1 MASIKRF
8 GLSGVGSTVQ
18 YGKAGG
24 NIKFDSGAF
33 AFRNNADSAYVNVSV
48 LTPTEG
54 DHAATK
60 QYVDSVATGL
70 DVKNSVRVATTENID
85 LTTGGLL
92 TIDGVTLAAN
102 DRVLVKDQ
110 STASQN
116 GIYVVA
122 AGAWTRATDA
132 DNSPETGEVTGGM
145 FTFVEEGTL
154 YQDTGW
160 ILSSPN
166 GAVDLGTD
174 SLVFTQFS
182 SAGVIQAGA
191 GMTKDGNTLNVV
203 GTADRITVNA
213 DDIDIAATYAGQET
227 IDTLGTVT
235 VGTWNAT
242 VIDETYGGLGANVAA
257 YAVGSLFI
265 ANNGGGATELAKGSN
280 NTVLKVDGSGT
291 LGYAAVD
298 LAADVGSSVLP
309 VANGGLGTDLSS
321 STGALRVD
329 GGTITAGDIDLAN
342 DVTGLLGAANGGLGT
357 DVSGYTEGSLFVVG
371 SSDDVTELAIG
382 SAGEFLRVASGGG
395 LEYTTAAITDL
406 SDVAFSTL
414 AADDLLQW
422 DGSNWVNVDPSTIG
436 GNSYSTIT
444 GDTGSA
450 TAASTSDSIAFVGAT
465 NGGIVT
471 VAAEGTDSVTF
482 AVDINDLAARGAAL
496 TGSDLIAYADADD
509 SNTVKKATITELLQD
524 LDIVTAAAD
533 GILVRTADDTY
544 ASRTMT
550 ASASAGEEGITIT
563 NGDGVA
569 GNPTFGLDI
578 NGMTLSTEVA
588 GTMEL
593 PVYDGTNNVK
603 ITLSE
608 LLADLDDNKIS
619 QGDTSVVITDT
630 GTGQIDWTV
639 DGNAAATLVDATG
652 WSFSNDVTVATG
664 NNFTVTDGTATF
676 GGQIDAD
683 GGSAAAPAY
692 SFTGDLDSGMYS
704 DTANT
709 VCIAGAG
716 VDVACFEG
724 DSGVTGGEHI
734 VFTHAAGE
742 VRMEATNTAGS
753 GAVDIR
759 LVPQGTGQVFLGEPG
774 VEASITTSDGTS
786 GNAGEDLRITAGDGD
801 SNTGGNINIGP
812 GAGTTAGTVCIQSA
826 PSSVGG
832 ADNTRTDIACFVGVA
847 SAVNSLKVTNAATT
861 DAPLIEAVG
870 ETNVDIA
877 FLPAGTGKLT
887 VDTAVS
893 AADYA
898 AGLGD
903 NDIPNVKYVSDAIAN
918 AVSGGI
924 FAVEGTVD
932 FSSNGAQTIG
942 TLPANARVIDVRVEV
957 NTASNAATT
966 VDVGYNGGAADAYMA
981 DTLNDPEVV
990 GAYDADVRNVS
1001 PDGSAQTI
1009 EATVGTAGSGTG
1021 RVILRYIAA

>member
-33 AFRNNADSAYVNVSV
+33 AFRNSADDAFVNVSV

-54 DHAATK
+54 THAATK
-60 QYVDSVATGL
+60 TYVDSVATGL

-116 GIYVVA
+116 GIYVVVD
-122 AGAWTRATDA
+122 GTWTRATDA

-145 FTFVEEGTL
+145 FTFVEEGTQ

-166 GAVDLGTD
+166 GSVTLDTD
-174 SLVFTQFS
+174 PLVFTQFS

-213 DDIDIAATYAGQET
+213 DDIDIASTYVGQT
-227 IDTLGTVT
+227 SITTLGTVT
-235 VGTWNAT
+235 TGTWNAE

-257 YAVGSLFI
+257 FGVGSLFI

-298 LAADVGSSVLP
+298 LTADVGSSVLP
-309 VANGGLGTDLSS
+309 VANGGLGVDLSS
-321 STGALRVD
+321 ATGALRVD
-329 GGTITAGDIDLAN
+329 GGTISAGDIDLTA
-342 DVTGLLGAANGGLGT
+342 DVTGILPSANGGTGADT
-357 DVSGYTEGSLFVVG
+357 SGFGDNSIVYY
-371 SSDDVTELAIG
+371 SSGVQTELAIG

-422 DGSNWVNVDPSTIG
+422 DGANWVNVDPSTIG

-482 AVDINDLAARGAAL
+482 AVDINDLTARTVAL

-533 GILVRTADDTY
+533 GILVRTAADTY
-544 ASRTMT
+544 ASRTLT
-550 ASASAGEEGITIT
+550 ASTAAGEEGIVIT
-563 NGDGVA
+563 NAAGGTGD
-569 GNPTFGLDI
+569 PTFGLDI
-578 NGMTLSTEVA
+578 TNLTLSTEVA

-630 GTGQIDWTV
+630 GTGQIVWTV

-664 NNFTVTDGTATF
+664 NSFTVTDGTATF
-676 GGQIDAD
+676 GGQIDAA
-683 GGSAAAPAY
+683 GGTAAAPAY

-742 VRMEATNTAGS
+742 VRIEGTNTAGS

-801 SNTGGNINIGP
+801 TNTGGNINIGP
-812 GAGTTAGTVCIQSA
+812 GAGTTDGTVCIQSA

-832 ADNTRTDIACFVGVA
+832 DDTTRTDIACFVGVA
-847 SAVNSLKVTNAATT
+847 SAVNSLKITNAATT

-887 VDTAVS
+887 IDTAVS

-932 FSSNGAQTIG
+932 FTSASAQTIG
-942 TLPANARVIDVRVEV
+942 TLPANARVIDVRLEV
-957 NTASNAATT
+957 NTASDVATT
-966 VDVGYNGGAADAYMA
+966 VDVGDGSTADVYMA

-990 GAYDADVRNVS
+990 GAYDVDVRNVT
-1001 PDGSAQTI
+1001 PTGSDITVT
-1009 EATVGTAGSGTG
+1009 ATVGTAGGQGAG